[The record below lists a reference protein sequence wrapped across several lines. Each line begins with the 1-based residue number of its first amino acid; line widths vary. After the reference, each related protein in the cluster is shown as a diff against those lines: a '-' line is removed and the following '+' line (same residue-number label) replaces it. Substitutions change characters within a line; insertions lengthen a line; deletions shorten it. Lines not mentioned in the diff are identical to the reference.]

1 MHARTSRPSSGRRC
15 TKPSNRARSGTRH
28 RVCAARNAA
37 SASALLRFQ
46 EGAHVGEDPLVFRVQ
61 LFHERVDVGAR
72 AQTLV
77 ARTKRLGDVARQHAE
92 LGESQVHAHA
102 FGGVRRL
109 ERRRF
114 VAAVPGFDE
123 GGACRV
129 GEELLEYPHD
139 EGVCHQTCPGVI
151 VVAAYLRVQFFDGH
165 LLAPFCLLGHEI
177 LFKAIPI
184 EGLRIIIT
192 LDVFTLHF
200 NEPYDLTCEVVPV
213 VYITDDCLLAD
224 SMLAEKVVT
233 RVAQFCETNDLL
245 WNELQIDCDWR
256 KSTRNAYFSFLEKA
270 RNMLGVGKRTLS
282 ATIRLHQFSQPAP
295 PVDYGVLMCYNTGDL
310 TDKKT
315 LNAILS
321 VREVRSYSE
330 KLKDYPLPLTVA
342 YPVFSWKRLFRGENF
357 VALLRDTD
365 IDDTTSFSKCGKGLY
380 KVNRSF
386 STVTPDPSIFGLQ
399 LFPGDTVRYDFVP
412 ADTVLLVKQLLET
425 QYAGLH
431 KQVII
436 YSLNERDFSKYTQNE
451 IESIY
456 ASCK

>member
-1 MHARTSRPSSGRRC
+1 MAPHSGNAVYYWRTTWQLAEKERDFL
-15 TKPSNRARSGTRH
+15 K
-28 RVCAARNAA
+28 RN
-37 SASALLRFQ
+37 SVQRIYLRLFD
-46 EGAHVGEDPLVFRVQ
+46 VTNIYEDN
-61 LFHERVDVGAR
+61 
-72 AQTLV
+72 
-77 ARTKRLGDVARQHAE
+77 
-92 LGESQVHAHA
+92 
-102 FGGVRRL
+102 
-109 ERRRF
+109 
-114 VAAVPGFDE
+114 
-123 GGACRV
+123 
-129 GEELLEYPHD
+129 
-139 EGVCHQTCPGVI
+139 EGV
-151 VVAAYLRVQFFDGH
+151 
-165 LLAPFCLLGHEI
+165 
-177 LFKAIPI
+177 
-184 EGLRIIIT
+184 EGRLVPT
-192 LDVFTLHF
+192 PQATLHF

-282 ATIRLHQFSQPAP
+282 ATIRRHQFSQPAP

-342 YPVFSWKRLFRGENF
+342 YPVFSWKRLFRGEKF

-365 IDDTTSFSKCGKGLY
+365 IDDTTSFSKCGEGLY

-399 LFPGDTVRYDFVP
+399 LFPGDTVRYDFIP